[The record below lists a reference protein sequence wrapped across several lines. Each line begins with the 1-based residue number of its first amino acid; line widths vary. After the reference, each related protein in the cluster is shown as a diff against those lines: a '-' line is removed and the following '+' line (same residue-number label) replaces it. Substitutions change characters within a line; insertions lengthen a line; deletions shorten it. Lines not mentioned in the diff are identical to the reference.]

1 MNTAASQFMCNSTQW
16 H

>member
-1 MNTAASQFMCNSTQW
+1 MNTAASQFMCNSTRW